1 MTLATEKS
9 PLLLNHGQ
17 YQLEAIESQ
26 TAFLTSYR
34 GVALPS
40 RRPVWL
46 QTWPDRFTS
55 QQGEVGAVAQS
66 ALLRQAFLDAAQD
79 VAQVAAPHLPEV
91 LATFAAGDRPYIV
104 LAVPNGISLAERL
117 QTDGPL
123 PELEALQIVRQ
134 VGETLISLHA
144 AGLLHWDVQPQH
156 LIWDAQSQQ
165 VVLTHLSWA
174 RLALLGD
181 AAPDPHWFAPGYTAL
196 EQYLPGAA
204 ATPATDL
211 YALAGTLYTLVTGQV
226 PIAAIQRDRQP
237 LVNPRQFR
245 PDLSPIVEQ
254 VILQGMEINP
264 RLRPQSLDQWLALF
278 PKRSRAATGTSR
290 SLVLPPLGSPPAPR
304 PSDLPLL
311 QTVKPI
317 AGPVVSP
324 GAQPSAIAA
333 PLSATLSSTSP
344 AAPPPETPPAQ
355 PTDMGVAR
363 TRRRRGVALTQPP
376 TPAVAAN
383 VLSLP
388 KLGQPSRRLSPP
400 SPQDPLPVPPAAAI
414 QTSSQVSTQ
423 MTADLADRVDD
434 RVDSGPVQS
443 TSVKTTVKS
452 KKVTPRF
459 QRAASP
465 SSRSSGT
472 PVYPN
477 SSPPSSPPSTKP
489 ARFPSNR
496 RLFQGLLLAS
506 AAAAFFGGGFGLTL
520 RFASDR
526 GPMNSRLLQPNQSFP
541 PQAWPGEADAAQFDF
556 SNLPARGESPR
567 WEDPVTPAQPTWP
580 LEEESAFPPP
590 PVTRAPIAP
599 EPAQEPPGTQ
609 EPASEVSPLP
619 APAAETPLPNFPSAP
634 AASTQPES
642 SPLPSAS
649 TVPLPEPAS
658 PGIDTSPVE
667 PALPAAPPPPVDA
680 AGEASPIP
688 TMPMQESRLTPP
700 EELS

>member
-34 GVALPS
+34 GMALPT

-46 QTWPDRFTS
+46 QTLPDRCTS
-55 QQGEVGAVAQS
+55 PQGGDTGTVAPS
-66 ALLRQAFLDAAQD
+66 ALLQQQFWAAAQH
-79 VAQVAAPHLPEV
+79 VAQVAPPHLAEI
-91 LATFAAGDRPYIV
+91 LGTFEAGDRPYIV
-104 LAVPNGISLAERL
+104 LAVPEGVSLAERL
-117 QTDGPL
+117 HTDGPL
-123 PELEALQIVRQ
+123 PEREALQIVRQ
-134 VGETLISLHA
+134 VGEALVPLHA
-144 AGLLHWDVQPQH
+144 VGLLHWDIQPQH
-156 LIWDAQSQQ
+156 LVWDAPSQQ
-165 VVLTHLSWA
+165 VVLTHLSWV

-196 EQYLPGAA
+196 EQYLPGAT

-211 YALAGTLYTLVTGQV
+211 YALAATLYTLVTGQV

-237 LVNPRQFR
+237 LPNPRQFR

-278 PKRSRAATGTSR
+278 PTRSRSAIGASR
-290 SLVLPPLGSPPAPR
+290 SLVLPTLSAAPTPLASHTPR
-304 PSDLPLL
+304 AKAV
-311 QTVKPI
+311 TPI
-317 AGPVVSP
+317 AGLVASS
-324 GAQPSAIAA
+324 GARRLAIPASASAPS
-333 PLSATLSSTSP
+333 SP
-344 AAPPPETPPAQ
+344 AAPAVPPPESPPAQ
-355 PTDMGVAR
+355 PTGIGAHA
-363 TRRRRGVALTQPP
+363 RRRRGGVAPTQPP
-376 TPAVAAN
+376 ALDATAN

-388 KLGQPSRRLSPP
+388 KLEQQSRRLSSPSPQNPPP
-400 SPQDPLPVPPAAAI
+400 SPIPTVT
-414 QTSSQVSTQ
+414 QTLTQ
-423 MTADLADRVDD
+423 TTADRVDD
-434 RVDSGPVQS
+434 RVAPSPIQS

-452 KKVTPRF
+452 KKVTSRF

-465 SSRSSGT
+465 SSRFSGT

-477 SSPPSSPPSTKP
+477 TSPTSSPRSTQPS
-489 ARFPSNR
+489 RFPSNR

-520 RFASDR
+520 RFAGDR

-556 SNLPARGESPR
+556 NNLPVTGESPR
-567 WEDPVTPAQPTWP
+567 WEDPVAPAQSTWS

-599 EPAQEPPGTQ
+599 EPVQEPMGTQ
-609 EPASEVSPLP
+609 EPTWEASPLP
-619 APAAETPLPNFPSAP
+619 AAPVEAPLPSVPAAP
-634 AASTQPES
+634 AAPSES
-642 SPLPSAS
+642 LPLPSAS
-649 TVPLPEPAS
+649 TAPLPEPA
-658 PGIDTSPVE
+658 PIGVDPPLPE
-667 PALPAAPPPPVDA
+667 PALPAAPPPAADA
-680 AGEASPIP
+680 TREAPAAP
-688 TMPMQESRLTPP
+688 APPMQESRLTPP